1 MATAAGR
8 WRGGLDVLSPVAARI
23 GRQATR
29 ALYFELSCFPKPGLV
44 SFADAGGHDDMDA
57 RTFVR
62 SIKALRPYF
71 PRIAAQG
78 GEGADFQAL
87 AACGREAEAVM
98 LTATGGRN
106 THRGAVFSLGLLAAA
121 AGALTHAG
129 ARATAA
135 GLADAVCGRWGAA
148 ILAGRAA
155 ADRSHGT
162 RAFRRY
168 GASGARGQAAA
179 GFPLVVEAALPALR
193 QAIRGGAAVETA
205 AVQALFVLMAEL
217 DDTNL
222 LHRGGRMGLDLVR
235 REARNFLSGGGV
247 HAAGWR
253 QQAVALHRLYS
264 ARKLSP
270 GGAADLLAA
279 TLFVWQLE
287 GGSLSPWH

>member
-8 WRGGLDVLSPVAARI
+8 SRGGLDVLSPVAERI

-29 ALYFELSCFPKPGLV
+29 ALYGELSCFPKPGLV
-44 SFADAGGHDDMDA
+44 SFADAGGHSDMDA

-87 AACGREAEAVM
+87 AACGRQAEAAM

-121 AGALTHAG
+121 AGALAHGG
-129 ARATAA
+129 ARPTAQD
-135 GLADAVCGRWGAA
+135 LADLVRCRWSDA
-148 ILAGRAA
+148 IRASRAA
-155 ADRSHGT
+155 ADRSHGAT
-162 RAFRRY
+162 AFRRY
-168 GASGARGQAAA
+168 GVSGARGQAAA
-179 GFPLVVEAALPALR
+179 GFPLIVDAALPALR
-193 QAIRGGAAVETA
+193 LAIQGGLAVERA

-222 LHRGGRMGLDLVR
+222 LHRGGRTGLDLVR

-247 HAAGWR
+247 YATGWR
-253 QQAVALHRLYS
+253 RQAVDLHRLCS